1 VRVFHARTAKSTSW
15 VMEWFLCAGIIYILS
30 GVINQV
36 QERVEEMAILD
47 GIVRGMGLVHKV
59 RFNV

>member
-1 VRVFHARTAKSTSW
+1 
-15 VMEWFLCAGIIYILS
+15 MEWFLCAGIIYILS
-30 GVINQV
+30 AVINQV